1 MSGLGEDM
9 CKVASPPAPGQPEML
24 HDQGVATLL
33 QNEYL
38 REGLGPSDTQDP
50 SRSDVLPLPT
60 LGQGST
66 DGRKV
71 EVRRK
76 RQGKPG

>member
-38 REGLGPSDTQDP
+38 REGLGAKI
-50 SRSDVLPLPT
+50 PLALMFCHCP
-60 LGQGST
+60 L
-66 DGRKV
+66 
-71 EVRRK
+71 
-76 RQGKPG
+76 